1 MREQPER
8 DPAAMARRVRDYLAG
23 VGEPPPLVGA
33 TALPLPL
40 YSRGKVREM
49 YDLGDRLLMVTS
61 DRVSAYD
68 VVMDQ
73 LIPGKGA
80 VLTALSAFWFRH
92 TAGIVENHLLTDDVA
107 AALPELARAHPE
119 IVGRSLVV
127 RKARRIDVECVVRGY
142 LAGSGWAEYR
152 RDGTLAGEP
161 LPPGLREAERLPEAR
176 FTPATKAETGH
187 DENITIAELER
198 RVGSELSALLVATSL
213 ALYQHAEAH
222 ARARGLILADTK
234 FEFGLLD
241 GRLVL
246 IDELLTPDSSRYWPA
261 DGYAPGRAQPSF
273 DKQYLRDYLD
283 STGWN
288 HEPPPPPLPP
298 EVVAQTAAKYREAYQ
313 RLTS

>member
-1 MREQPER
+1 
-8 DPAAMARRVRDYLAG
+8 
-23 VGEPPPLVGA
+23 
-33 TALPLPL
+33 
-40 YSRGKVREM
+40 M
-49 YDLGDRLLMVTS
+49 YDLGDRLLMVTT

-68 VVMDQ
+68 VVMEQ

-80 VLTALSAFWFRH
+80 VLTALSAFWFRQ
-92 TAGIVENHLLTDDVA
+92 TMGIVENHLLSDDVVQ
-107 AALPELARAHPE
+107 ALPELARAHPE

-152 RDGTLAGEP
+152 RQGTLAGEP
-161 LPPGLREAERLPEAR
+161 LPPGLREAERLPGAR
-176 FTPATKAETGH
+176 FTPATKAATGH

-198 RVGSELSALLVATSL
+198 RVGSELSALLAATSL

-261 DGYAPGRAQPSF
+261 AGYAPGRSQPSF

-298 EVVAQTAAKYREAYQ
+298 AVVAQTAAKYREAYQ